1 MIYCRVSPA
10 ALRVHASQGCLYILE
25 MHNKSYGPPTTD
37 RRAPSTDA
45 DRRSSVVGRRS
56 SVKDFRAG
64 FIAMLPLW
72 LGAAPFGLIYA
83 VTALSAGLTPAQ
95 TLAMS
100 LLVFAGAA
108 QFTAAGLFASA
119 VAPLTIVITTLIVNT
134 RHLLLAASLAPY
146 VRSAPAWVRALLAFH
161 LTDESYAV
169 GMRAFLGGTG
179 STAYQFGANLSMYVI
194 WPLSTVAGL
203 LLGALIPDPAAYG
216 LDLVFPLTFIGLLV
230 PLLRDRVSAG
240 VALLAGILT
249 LGGALLLPG
258 RWYILIAGIVAS
270 GLGAWISRK
279 TLGIRDQKNVELRM
293 KN

>member
-1 MIYCRVSPA
+1 
-10 ALRVHASQGCLYILE
+10 
-25 MHNKSYGPPTTD
+25 MHNERITADQRPTTND
-37 RRAPSTDA
+37 QRPTTNGVNRQ
-45 DRRSSVVGRRS
+45 SSVVSGRS
-56 SVKDFRAG
+56 SARDFRAG
-64 FIAMLPLW
+64 FIGMLPLW

-108 QFTAAGLFASA
+108 QFTAAGMFASA
-119 VAPLTIVITTLIVNT
+119 AAPLTIVVTTLIVNT

-146 VRSAPAWVRALLAFH
+146 VRRAPAWLRALLAFH

-194 WPLSTVAGL
+194 WPISTAAGL

-230 PLLRDRVSAG
+230 PLLRDRVSGG
-240 VALLAGILT
+240 VALLAGLLT
-249 LGGALLLPG
+249 IAGALLLPG
-258 RWYILIAGIVAS
+258 HWYILIAGVIAS
-270 GLGAWISRK
+270 GAGAWLSRK
-279 TLGIRDQKNVELRM
+279 GNL
-293 KN
+293 